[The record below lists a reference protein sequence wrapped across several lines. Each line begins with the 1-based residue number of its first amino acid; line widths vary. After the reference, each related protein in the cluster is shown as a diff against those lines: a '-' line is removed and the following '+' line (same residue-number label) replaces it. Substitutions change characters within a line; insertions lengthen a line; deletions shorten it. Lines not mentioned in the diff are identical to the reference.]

1 MNVQTLK
8 EMMIKYKGLL
18 DELEELYRQ
27 LNDSGYLTPEF
38 EEKMIQVQGEQDR
51 ILTELLPAFQAQYPA
66 LIKGLWE
73 VDQSHS
79 AFDAYIHD
87 LLLLPDGQIMVAGSQ
102 EGIKVLSPPS

>member
-73 VDQSHS
+73 V
-79 AFDAYIHD
+79 A
-87 LLLLPDGQIMVAGSQ
+87 
-102 EGIKVLSPPS
+102 KVTVHLMLISTIYYCCPMARLWWLVVRRA